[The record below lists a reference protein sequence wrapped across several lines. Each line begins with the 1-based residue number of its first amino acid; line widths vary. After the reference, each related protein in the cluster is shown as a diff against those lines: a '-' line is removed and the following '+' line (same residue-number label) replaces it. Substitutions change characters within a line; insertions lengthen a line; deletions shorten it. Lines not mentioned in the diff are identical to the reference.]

1 MESSY
6 REYSRFIHK
15 PGKIHMSKSEYLN
28 LVKQPL
34 KSQQVKN
41 ITLYQSLKIYYNN
54 DDKKILSSRENE
66 TYKKSFNISLN
77 KDNKNNNP
85 KESQKTPQKSIK
97 KVALKSSINIPN
109 KLKGRIIYKNSRN
122 ESPINKP
129 IISSLNEK
137 KKILNQNIYNEN
149 KNIVNN
155 NNNNDKET
163 ITTSTTSPITT
174 PVKGTNEI
182 IKNINSDNSISLSGG
197 YNINKKLN
205 HYEKNKLK
213 FSNYFFDKNNF
224 KKYENSILKDKK
236 NLEMPFQKILSRND
250 SSKANNT
257 YSFNFQNLTNTNN
270 NTINNINNNNLNINC
285 NNNEFDI
292 VLNIEDLIMIED
304 KFSKLIKNV
313 NEKNFQVVNKSCYE
327 WWNYYFNC
335 SLKGNCDYLFGEP
348 KYKNIITYNNTLLL
362 ISIMLVY
369 DISFKSNF
377 FIKLYDIIKQILYI
391 NHQNFLTICQFLI
404 SKIKQEYLNSKWVEQ
419 LKEII
424 SSHIEKKE
432 FYFYDIEDNIQSLNQ
447 YLSMIILKLNT
458 SNNIINPKIQII
470 YKKYNEYDS
479 DSINKIFM
487 SSILQIDNQGG
498 SLLFSSKKFNNPKI
512 SEYFLKNKSQNP
524 LTLVLDLDETLMS
537 FVYINNEKKEGIL
550 RLRPFLYNF
559 LNLVKEYYEIIIFTA
574 ATQTYA
580 DPILDVIEVIKGKYF
595 NYRLYREHCSIVNN
609 VIVKDISL
617 IGRNINHIIIVD
629 NMQQN
634 FKLQKKNGILIS
646 SFWGDNTN
654 DKALLHLGKIL
665 VNIATNMIEFN
676 YNYDVRDEI
685 KKYKDD
691 ILKNVSMS

>member
-6 REYSRFIHK
+6 REYSRFILK

-34 KSQQVKN
+34 KNQQVKN

-66 TYKKSFNISLN
+66 TIKKSFNISLN
-77 KDNKNNNP
+77 KDNKNNYQ
-85 KESQKTPQKSIK
+85 KDFQKTPQKLLK
-97 KVALKSSINIPN
+97 KVVLKSNINIPN

-122 ESPINKP
+122 ESPINKS
-129 IISSLNEK
+129 IRASSNEK
-137 KKILNQNIYNEN
+137 KKILNKNIYNEN

-155 NNNNDKET
+155 NNNDKET
-163 ITTSTTSPITT
+163 ITTSTTTPITT

-182 IKNINSDNSISLSGG
+182 IKNINSDNGISLSGG
-197 YNINKKLN
+197 HNIKKLT

-213 FSNYFFDKNNF
+213 FPNYFFDKNNF
-224 KKYENSILKDKK
+224 IKYENNIINEKK
-236 NLEMPFQKILSRND
+236 QIEFPFQKILSRNE
-250 SSKANNT
+250 SSKSNKT
-257 YSFNFQNLTNTNN
+257 FSFNIHNVTNNNNNTNN
-270 NTINNINNNNLNINC
+270 NINLNNLNKNS

-313 NEKNFQVVNKSCYE
+313 NEQNFNVVNKSCYE
-327 WWNYYFNC
+327 WWNFYFNC
-335 SLKGNCDYLFGEP
+335 TLKGNCDYLFGEP
-348 KYKNIITYNNTLLL
+348 KYKSVITCHNTLLL

-369 DISFKSNF
+369 DISFKSKV
-377 FIKLYDIIKQILYI
+377 FIKLYDIIQKILYI
-391 NHQNFLTICQFLI
+391 NNQNFLTICQFLI

-424 SSHIEKKE
+424 SSNIEKKD

-458 SNNIINPKIQII
+458 SNNIINQKIQII

-479 DSINKIFM
+479 DTINKIFM
-487 SSILQIDNQGG
+487 SNILQIDNQGG
-498 SLLFSSKKFNNPKI
+498 SLLFSSKKFNNPKMNDL
-512 SEYFLKNKSQNP
+512 FLKNNSQKT

-580 DPILDVIEVIKGKYF
+580 DPILDIIEEKKGKYF

-617 IGRNINHIIIVD
+617 IGRNIKHIIIVD

-634 FKLQKKNGILIS
+634 FKLQKNNGILIS
-646 SFWGDNTN
+646 SFWGDDIN
-654 DKALLHLGKIL
+654 DKALLHLGRIL
-665 VNIATNMIEFN
+665 VTIATNMIDFN
-676 YNYDVRDEI
+676 YNCDVKDEI
-685 KKYKDD
+685 IKFKDD

>member
-6 REYSRFIHK
+6 REYSRFILK

-34 KSQQVKN
+34 KNQQVRN
-41 ITLYQSLKIYYNN
+41 ITLHQSLKIYYNN

-66 TYKKSFNISLN
+66 TIKKSFNISLN
-77 KDNKNNNP
+77 KDNKNNYQ
-85 KESQKTPQKSIK
+85 KDFQKTPQKLLK
-97 KVALKSSINIPN
+97 KVVLKSNINIPN

-122 ESPINKP
+122 ESPINKS
-129 IISSLNEK
+129 IRASSNEK
-137 KKILNQNIYNEN
+137 KKILNKNIYNEN

-155 NNNNDKET
+155 NNNDKET
-163 ITTSTTSPITT
+163 ITTSTTTPITT

-182 IKNINSDNSISLSGG
+182 IKNINSDNGISLSGG
-197 YNINKKLN
+197 HNIKKLT

-213 FSNYFFDKNNF
+213 FPNYFFDKNNF
-224 KKYENSILKDKK
+224 KKYENNIINEKK
-236 NLEMPFQKILSRND
+236 QIEFPFQKILSRNE
-250 SSKANNT
+250 SSKSNKT
-257 YSFNFQNLTNTNN
+257 FSFNIHNVTNNNNNTNN
-270 NTINNINNNNLNINC
+270 NINLNNLNKNS

-313 NEKNFQVVNKSCYE
+313 NEQNFNVVNKSCYE
-327 WWNYYFNC
+327 WWNFYFNC
-335 SLKGNCDYLFGEP
+335 TLKGNCDYLFGEP
-348 KYKNIITYNNTLLL
+348 KYKSVITCHNTLLL

-369 DISFKSNF
+369 DISFKSKV
-377 FIKLYDIIKQILYI
+377 FIKLYDIIQKILYI
-391 NHQNFLTICQFLI
+391 NNQNFLTICQFLI

-424 SSHIEKKE
+424 SSNIEKKD

-458 SNNIINPKIQII
+458 SNNIINQKIQII

-479 DSINKIFM
+479 DTINKIFM
-487 SSILQIDNQGG
+487 SNILQIDNQGG

-580 DPILDVIEVIKGKYF
+580 DPILDIIEEKKGKYF

-617 IGRNINHIIIVD
+617 IGRNIKHIIIVD

-634 FKLQKKNGILIS
+634 FKLQKNNGILIS
-646 SFWGDNTN
+646 SFWGDDIN
-654 DKALLHLGKIL
+654 DKALLHLGRIL
-665 VNIATNMIEFN
+665 VTIATNMIDFN
-676 YNYDVRDEI
+676 YNCDVKDEI
-685 KKYKDD
+685 IKFKDD

>member
-6 REYSRFIHK
+6 REYSRFILK

-34 KSQQVKN
+34 KNQQVKN

-66 TYKKSFNISLN
+66 TIKKSFNISLN
-77 KDNKNNNP
+77 KDNKNNYQ
-85 KESQKTPQKSIK
+85 KDFQKTPQKLLK
-97 KVALKSSINIPN
+97 KVVLKSNINIPN

-122 ESPINKP
+122 ESPINKS
-129 IISSLNEK
+129 IRASSNEK
-137 KKILNQNIYNEN
+137 KKILNKNIYNEN

-155 NNNNDKET
+155 NNNDKET
-163 ITTSTTSPITT
+163 ITTSTTTPITT

-182 IKNINSDNSISLSGG
+182 IKNINSDNGISLSGG
-197 YNINKKLN
+197 HNIKKLT

-213 FSNYFFDKNNF
+213 FPNYFFDKNNF
-224 KKYENSILKDKK
+224 IKYENNIINEKK
-236 NLEMPFQKILSRND
+236 QIEFPFQKILSRNE
-250 SSKANNT
+250 SSKSNKT
-257 YSFNFQNLTNTNN
+257 FSFNIHNVTNNNNNTNN
-270 NTINNINNNNLNINC
+270 NINHNNINKNS

-313 NEKNFQVVNKSCYE
+313 NEQNFNVVNKSCYE
-327 WWNYYFNC
+327 WWNFYFNC
-335 SLKGNCDYLFGEP
+335 TLKGNCDYLFGEP
-348 KYKNIITYNNTLLL
+348 KYKSVITCHNTLLL

-369 DISFKSNF
+369 DISFKSKV
-377 FIKLYDIIKQILYI
+377 FIKLYDIIQKILYI
-391 NHQNFLTICQFLI
+391 NNQNFLTICQFLI

-424 SSHIEKKE
+424 SSNIEKKD

-458 SNNIINPKIQII
+458 SNNIINQKIQII

-479 DSINKIFM
+479 DTINKIFM
-487 SSILQIDNQGG
+487 SNILQIDNQGG
-498 SLLFSSKKFNNPKI
+498 SLLFSSKKFNNPKMNDL
-512 SEYFLKNKSQNP
+512 FLKNNSQKT

-580 DPILDVIEVIKGKYF
+580 DPILDIIEEKKGKYF

-617 IGRNINHIIIVD
+617 IGRNIKHIIIVD

-634 FKLQKKNGILIS
+634 FKLQKNNGILIS
-646 SFWGDNTN
+646 SFWGDDIN
-654 DKALLHLGKIL
+654 DKALLHLGRIL
-665 VNIATNMIEFN
+665 VTIATNMIDFN
-676 YNYDVRDEI
+676 YNCDVKDEI
-685 KKYKDD
+685 IKFKDD

>member
-1 MESSY
+1 
-6 REYSRFIHK
+6 
-15 PGKIHMSKSEYLN
+15 MSKSEYLN

-34 KSQQVKN
+34 KNQQVKN
-41 ITLYQSLKIYYNN
+41 ITLHQSLKIYYNN

-66 TYKKSFNISLN
+66 TIKKSFNISLN
-77 KDNKNNNP
+77 KDNKNNYQ
-85 KESQKTPQKSIK
+85 KDFQKTPQKLLK
-97 KVALKSSINIPN
+97 KVVLKSNINIPN

-122 ESPINKP
+122 ESPINKS
-129 IISSLNEK
+129 IRASSNEK
-137 KKILNQNIYNEN
+137 KKILNKNIYNEN

-155 NNNNDKET
+155 NNNDKET
-163 ITTSTTSPITT
+163 ITTSTTTPITT

-182 IKNINSDNSISLSGG
+182 IKNINSDNGISLSGG
-197 YNINKKLN
+197 HNIKKLT

-213 FSNYFFDKNNF
+213 FPNYFFDKNNF
-224 KKYENSILKDKK
+224 IKYENNIINEKK
-236 NLEMPFQKILSRND
+236 QIEFPFQKILSRNE
-250 SSKANNT
+250 SSKSNKT
-257 YSFNFQNLTNTNN
+257 FSFNIHNVTNNNNNTNN
-270 NTINNINNNNLNINC
+270 NINLNNLNKNS

-313 NEKNFQVVNKSCYE
+313 NEQNFNVVNKSCYE
-327 WWNYYFNC
+327 WWNFYFNC
-335 SLKGNCDYLFGEP
+335 TLKGNCDYLFGEP
-348 KYKNIITYNNTLLL
+348 KYKSVITCHNTLLL

-369 DISFKSNF
+369 DISFKSKV
-377 FIKLYDIIKQILYI
+377 FIKLYDIIQKILYI
-391 NHQNFLTICQFLI
+391 NNQNFLTICQFLI

-424 SSHIEKKE
+424 SSNIEKKD

-458 SNNIINPKIQII
+458 SNNIINQKIQII

-479 DSINKIFM
+479 DTINKIFM
-487 SSILQIDNQGG
+487 SNILQIDNQGG
-498 SLLFSSKKFNNPKI
+498 SLLFSSKKFNNPKMNDL
-512 SEYFLKNKSQNP
+512 FLKNNSQKT

-580 DPILDVIEVIKGKYF
+580 DPILDIIEEKKGKYF

-617 IGRNINHIIIVD
+617 IGRNIKHIIIVD

-634 FKLQKKNGILIS
+634 FKLQKNNGILIS
-646 SFWGDNTN
+646 SFWGDDIN
-654 DKALLHLGKIL
+654 DKALLHLGRIL
-665 VNIATNMIEFN
+665 VTIATNMIDFN
-676 YNYDVRDEI
+676 YNCDVKDEI
-685 KKYKDD
+685 IKFKDD

>member
-6 REYSRFIHK
+6 REYSRFILK

-34 KSQQVKN
+34 KNQQVKN

-66 TYKKSFNISLN
+66 TIKKSFNISLN
-77 KDNKNNNP
+77 KDNKNNYQ
-85 KESQKTPQKSIK
+85 KDFQKTPQKLLK
-97 KVALKSSINIPN
+97 KVVLKSNINIPN

-122 ESPINKP
+122 ESPINKS
-129 IISSLNEK
+129 IRASSNEK
-137 KKILNQNIYNEN
+137 KKILNKNIYNEN

-155 NNNNDKET
+155 NNNDKET
-163 ITTSTTSPITT
+163 ITTSTTTPITT

-182 IKNINSDNSISLSGG
+182 IKNINSDNGISLSGG
-197 YNINKKLN
+197 HNIKKLT

-213 FSNYFFDKNNF
+213 FPNYFFDKNNF
-224 KKYENSILKDKK
+224 IKYENNIINEKK
-236 NLEMPFQKILSRND
+236 QIEFPFQKILSRNE
-250 SSKANNT
+250 SSKSNKT
-257 YSFNFQNLTNTNN
+257 FSFNIHNVTNNNNNTNN
-270 NTINNINNNNLNINC
+270 NINHNNINKNS

-313 NEKNFQVVNKSCYE
+313 NEQNFNVVNKSCYE
-327 WWNYYFNC
+327 WWNFYFNC
-335 SLKGNCDYLFGEP
+335 TLKGNCDYLFGEP
-348 KYKNIITYNNTLLL
+348 KYKSVITCHNTLLL

-369 DISFKSNF
+369 DISFKSKV
-377 FIKLYDIIKQILYI
+377 FIKLYDIIQKILYI
-391 NHQNFLTICQFLI
+391 NNQNFLTICQFLI

-424 SSHIEKKE
+424 SSNIEKKD

-447 YLSMIILKLNT
+447 CLSMIILKLNT
-458 SNNIINPKIQII
+458 SNNIINQKIQII

-479 DSINKIFM
+479 DTINKIFM
-487 SSILQIDNQGG
+487 SNILQIDNQGG
-498 SLLFSSKKFNNPKI
+498 SLLFSSKKFNNPKMNDL
-512 SEYFLKNKSQNP
+512 FLKNNSQKT

-580 DPILDVIEVIKGKYF
+580 DPILDIIEEKKGKYF

-617 IGRNINHIIIVD
+617 IGRNIKHIIIVD

-634 FKLQKKNGILIS
+634 FKLQKNNGILIS
-646 SFWGDNTN
+646 SFWGDDIN
-654 DKALLHLGKIL
+654 DKALLHLGRIL
-665 VNIATNMIEFN
+665 VTIATNMIDFN
-676 YNYDVRDEI
+676 YNCDVKDEI
-685 KKYKDD
+685 IKFKDD

>member
-6 REYSRFIHK
+6 REYSRFIRK

-41 ITLYQSLKIYYNN
+41 ITLHQSLKIYYNN

-66 TYKKSFNISLN
+66 SSKKSFNISLN
-77 KDNKNNNP
+77 KDNRNNNQ
-85 KESQKTPQKSIK
+85 KESQRTPQKSMK
-97 KVALKSSINIPN
+97 KVVVKSSINFPN
-109 KLKGRIIYKNSRN
+109 KIKGRIIYKNSRN

-129 IISSLNEK
+129 IRSSLNNN
-137 KKILNQNIYNEN
+137 KKILNKNIDNEN
-149 KNIVNN
+149 KNIVN

-163 ITTSTTSPITT
+163 ITTSTTTPITT
-174 PVKGTNEI
+174 PVKGTNEL
-182 IKNINSDNSISLSGG
+182 IKNINSDNSVSLSGG
-197 YNINKKLN
+197 NNINKKLS

-213 FSNYFFDKNNF
+213 FPNYFNNF
-224 KKYENSILKDKK
+224 KKYESNLVKDKK
-236 NLEMPFQKILSRND
+236 KLEFPFQKILSRNE
-250 SSKANNT
+250 SAKSNNT

-270 NTINNINNNNLNINC
+270 NSNNNINNNNINKNSNNI
-285 NNNEFDI
+285 EFDI

-304 KFSKLIKNV
+304 KFSKLMKNV
-313 NEKNFQVVNKSCYE
+313 NEQNFHVVNKSCYE
-327 WWNYYFNC
+327 WWNFYFNC
-335 SLKGNCDYLFGEP
+335 TLKGNCDYLFGEP
-348 KYKNIITYNNTLLL
+348 NYKSVITCHNTLLL

-369 DISFKSNF
+369 DISFKSKF
-377 FIKLYDIIKQILYI
+377 FMKLYDIVKKILYI

-424 SSHIEKKE
+424 SSNIKKKE
-432 FYFYDIEDNIQSLNQ
+432 FYFYDIEHNIQSLNQ

-487 SSILQIDNQGG
+487 SNILQIDNQGG

-512 SEYFLKNKSQNP
+512 SDYFLKKQSQKT

-580 DPILDVIEVIKGKYF
+580 DPILDVIEVIRGKYF
-595 NYRLYREHCSIVNN
+595 NYRLYREHCSIFNN

-646 SFWGDNTN
+646 SFWGDDTN

-676 YNYDVRDEI
+676 YNCDVRDEI

>member
-6 REYSRFIHK
+6 REYSRFILK

-34 KSQQVKN
+34 KNQQVKN

-66 TYKKSFNISLN
+66 TIKKSFNISLN
-77 KDNKNNNP
+77 KDNKNNYQ
-85 KESQKTPQKSIK
+85 KDFQKTPQKLLK
-97 KVALKSSINIPN
+97 KVVLKSNINIPN

-122 ESPINKP
+122 ESPINKS
-129 IISSLNEK
+129 IRASSNEK
-137 KKILNQNIYNEN
+137 KKILNKNIYNEN

-155 NNNNDKET
+155 NNNDKET
-163 ITTSTTSPITT
+163 ITTSTTTPITT

-182 IKNINSDNSISLSGG
+182 IKNINSDNGISLSGG
-197 YNINKKLN
+197 HNIKKLT

-213 FSNYFFDKNNF
+213 FPNYFFDKNNF
-224 KKYENSILKDKK
+224 IKYENNIINEKK
-236 NLEMPFQKILSRND
+236 QIEFPFQKILSRNE
-250 SSKANNT
+250 SSKSNKT
-257 YSFNFQNLTNTNN
+257 FSFNIHNVTNNNNNTNN
-270 NTINNINNNNLNINC
+270 NINLNNLNKNS

-313 NEKNFQVVNKSCYE
+313 NEQNFNVVNKSCYE
-327 WWNYYFNC
+327 WWNFYFNC
-335 SLKGNCDYLFGEP
+335 TLKGNCDYLFGEP
-348 KYKNIITYNNTLLL
+348 KYKSVITCHNTLLL

-369 DISFKSNF
+369 DISFKSKV
-377 FIKLYDIIKQILYI
+377 FIKLYDIIQKILYI
-391 NHQNFLTICQFLI
+391 NNQNFLTICQFLI

-424 SSHIEKKE
+424 SSNIEKKD
-432 FYFYDIEDNIQSLNQ
+432 FYFYDIEHNIQSLNQ

-458 SNNIINPKIQII
+458 SNNIINQKIQII

-479 DSINKIFM
+479 DTINKIFM
-487 SSILQIDNQGG
+487 SNILQIDNQGG
-498 SLLFSSKKFNNPKI
+498 SLLFSSKKFNNPKMNDL
-512 SEYFLKNKSQNP
+512 FLKNNSQKT

-580 DPILDVIEVIKGKYF
+580 DPILDIIEEKKGKYF

-617 IGRNINHIIIVD
+617 IGRNIKHIIIVD

-634 FKLQKKNGILIS
+634 FKLQKNNGILIS
-646 SFWGDNTN
+646 SFWGDDIN
-654 DKALLHLGKIL
+654 DKALLHLGRIL
-665 VNIATNMIEFN
+665 VTIATNMIDFN
-676 YNYDVRDEI
+676 YNCDVKDEI
-685 KKYKDD
+685 IKFKDD

>member
-6 REYSRFIHK
+6 REYSRFILK

-34 KSQQVKN
+34 KNQQVKN

-66 TYKKSFNISLN
+66 TIKKSFNISLN
-77 KDNKNNNP
+77 KDNKNNYQ
-85 KESQKTPQKSIK
+85 KDFQKTPQKLLK
-97 KVALKSSINIPN
+97 KVVLKSNINIPN

-122 ESPINKP
+122 ESPINKS
-129 IISSLNEK
+129 IRASSNEK
-137 KKILNQNIYNEN
+137 KKILNKNIYNEN

-155 NNNNDKET
+155 NNNDKET
-163 ITTSTTSPITT
+163 ITTSTTTPITT

-182 IKNINSDNSISLSGG
+182 IKNINSDNGISLSGG
-197 YNINKKLN
+197 HNIKKLT

-213 FSNYFFDKNNF
+213 FPNYFFDKNNF
-224 KKYENSILKDKK
+224 IKYENNIINEKK
-236 NLEMPFQKILSRND
+236 QIEFPFQKILSRNE
-250 SSKANNT
+250 SSKSNKT
-257 YSFNFQNLTNTNN
+257 FSFNIHNVTNNNNNTNN
-270 NTINNINNNNLNINC
+270 NINHNNINKNS

-313 NEKNFQVVNKSCYE
+313 NEQNFNVVNKSCYE
-327 WWNYYFNC
+327 WWNFYFNC
-335 SLKGNCDYLFGEP
+335 TLKGNCDYLFGEP
-348 KYKNIITYNNTLLL
+348 KYKSVITCHNTLLL

-369 DISFKSNF
+369 DISFKSKV
-377 FIKLYDIIKQILYI
+377 FIKLYDIIQKILYI
-391 NHQNFLTICQFLI
+391 NNQNFLTICQFLI

-424 SSHIEKKE
+424 SSNIEKKD

-617 IGRNINHIIIVD
+617 IGRNIKHIIIVD

-634 FKLQKKNGILIS
+634 FKLQKNNGILIS
-646 SFWGDNTN
+646 SFWGDDIN
-654 DKALLHLGKIL
+654 DKALLHLGRIL
-665 VNIATNMIEFN
+665 VTIATNMIDFN
-676 YNYDVRDEI
+676 YNCDVKDEI
-685 KKYKDD
+685 IKFKDD

>member
-6 REYSRFIHK
+6 REYSRFILK

-34 KSQQVKN
+34 KNQQVKN
-41 ITLYQSLKIYYNN
+41 ITLHQSLKIYYNN

-66 TYKKSFNISLN
+66 TIKKSFNISLN
-77 KDNKNNNP
+77 KDNKNNYQ
-85 KESQKTPQKSIK
+85 KDFQKTPQKLLK
-97 KVALKSSINIPN
+97 KVVLKSNINIPN

-122 ESPINKP
+122 ESPINKS
-129 IISSLNEK
+129 IRASSNEK
-137 KKILNQNIYNEN
+137 KKILNKNIYNEN

-155 NNNNDKET
+155 NNNDKET
-163 ITTSTTSPITT
+163 ITTSTTTPITT

-182 IKNINSDNSISLSGG
+182 IKNINSDNGISLSGG
-197 YNINKKLN
+197 HNIKKLT

-213 FSNYFFDKNNF
+213 FPNYFFDKNNF
-224 KKYENSILKDKK
+224 KKYENNIINEKK
-236 NLEMPFQKILSRND
+236 QIEFPFQKILSRNE
-250 SSKANNT
+250 SSKSNKT
-257 YSFNFQNLTNTNN
+257 FSFNIHNVTNNNNNTNN
-270 NTINNINNNNLNINC
+270 NTNHNNINKNS

-313 NEKNFQVVNKSCYE
+313 NEQNFNVVNKSCYE
-327 WWNYYFNC
+327 WWNFYFNC
-335 SLKGNCDYLFGEP
+335 TLKGNCDYLFGEP
-348 KYKNIITYNNTLLL
+348 KYKSVITCHNTLLL

-369 DISFKSNF
+369 DISFKSKV
-377 FIKLYDIIKQILYI
+377 FIKLYDIIQKILYI
-391 NHQNFLTICQFLI
+391 NNQNFLTICQFLI

-424 SSHIEKKE
+424 SSNIEKKD

-458 SNNIINPKIQII
+458 SNNIINQKIQII

-479 DSINKIFM
+479 DTINKIFM
-487 SSILQIDNQGG
+487 SNILQIDNQGG
-498 SLLFSSKKFNNPKI
+498 SLLFSSKKFNNPKMNDL
-512 SEYFLKNKSQNP
+512 FLKNNSQKT

-580 DPILDVIEVIKGKYF
+580 DPILDVIEVIRGKYF
-595 NYRLYREHCSIVNN
+595 NYRLYREHCSIFNN

-646 SFWGDNTN
+646 SFWGDDNN
-654 DKALLHLGKIL
+654 DKSLLHLGRIL
-665 VNIATNMIEFN
+665 VTIATDMIEFN
-676 YNYDVRDEI
+676 FECDIRDEI

-691 ILKNVSMS
+691 ILRNVSMS

>member
-6 REYSRFIHK
+6 REYSRFILK

-41 ITLYQSLKIYYNN
+41 ITLHQSLKIYYNN

-66 TYKKSFNISLN
+66 TIKKSFNISLN
-77 KDNKNNNP
+77 KDNKNNYQ
-85 KESQKTPQKSIK
+85 KDFQKTPQKLLK
-97 KVALKSSINIPN
+97 KVVLKSNINIPN

-122 ESPINKP
+122 ESPINKS
-129 IISSLNEK
+129 IRASSNEK
-137 KKILNQNIYNEN
+137 KKILNKNIYNEN

-155 NNNNDKET
+155 NNNDKET
-163 ITTSTTSPITT
+163 ITTSTTTPITT

-182 IKNINSDNSISLSGG
+182 IKNINSDNGISLSGG
-197 YNINKKLN
+197 HNIKKLT

-213 FSNYFFDKNNF
+213 FPNYFFDKNNF
-224 KKYENSILKDKK
+224 IKYENNIINEKK
-236 NLEMPFQKILSRND
+236 QIEFPFQKILSRNE
-250 SSKANNT
+250 SSKSNKT
-257 YSFNFQNLTNTNN
+257 FSFNIHNVTNNNNNTNN
-270 NTINNINNNNLNINC
+270 NINLNNLNKNS

-313 NEKNFQVVNKSCYE
+313 NEQNFNVVNKSCYE
-327 WWNYYFNC
+327 WWNFYFNC
-335 SLKGNCDYLFGEP
+335 TLKGNCDYLFGEP
-348 KYKNIITYNNTLLL
+348 KYKSVITCHNTLLL

-369 DISFKSNF
+369 DISFKSKV
-377 FIKLYDIIKQILYI
+377 FIKLYDIIQKILYI
-391 NHQNFLTICQFLI
+391 NNQNFLTICQFLI

-424 SSHIEKKE
+424 SSNIEKKD

-458 SNNIINPKIQII
+458 SNNIINQKIQII

-479 DSINKIFM
+479 DTINKIFM
-487 SSILQIDNQGG
+487 SNILQIDNQGG
-498 SLLFSSKKFNNPKI
+498 SLLFSSKKFNNPKMNDL
-512 SEYFLKNKSQNP
+512 FLKNNSQKT

-580 DPILDVIEVIKGKYF
+580 DPILDIIEEKKGKYF

-617 IGRNINHIIIVD
+617 IGRNIKHIIIVD

-634 FKLQKKNGILIS
+634 FKLQKNNGILIS
-646 SFWGDNTN
+646 SFWGDDIN
-654 DKALLHLGKIL
+654 DKALLHLGRIL
-665 VNIATNMIEFN
+665 VTIATNMIDFN
-676 YNYDVRDEI
+676 YNCDVKDEI
-685 KKYKDD
+685 IKFKDD

>member
-6 REYSRFIHK
+6 REYSRFILK

-34 KSQQVKN
+34 KNQQVKN

-66 TYKKSFNISLN
+66 TIKKSFNISLN
-77 KDNKNNNP
+77 KDNKNNYQ
-85 KESQKTPQKSIK
+85 KDFQKTPQKLLK
-97 KVALKSSINIPN
+97 KVVLKSNINIPN

-122 ESPINKP
+122 ESPINKS
-129 IISSLNEK
+129 IRASSNEK
-137 KKILNQNIYNEN
+137 KKILNKNIYNEN

-155 NNNNDKET
+155 NNNDKET
-163 ITTSTTSPITT
+163 ITTSTTTPITT

-182 IKNINSDNSISLSGG
+182 IKNINSDNGISLSGG
-197 YNINKKLN
+197 HNIKKLT

-213 FSNYFFDKNNF
+213 FPNYFFDKNNF
-224 KKYENSILKDKK
+224 IKYENNIINEKK
-236 NLEMPFQKILSRND
+236 QIEFPFQKILSRNE
-250 SSKANNT
+250 SSKSNKT
-257 YSFNFQNLTNTNN
+257 FSFNIHNLTNNNNNTNN
-270 NTINNINNNNLNINC
+270 NINHNNINKNS

-313 NEKNFQVVNKSCYE
+313 NEQNFNVVNKSCYE
-327 WWNYYFNC
+327 WWNFYFNC
-335 SLKGNCDYLFGEP
+335 TLKGNCDYLFGEP
-348 KYKNIITYNNTLLL
+348 KYKSVITCHNTLLL

-369 DISFKSNF
+369 DISFKSKV
-377 FIKLYDIIKQILYI
+377 FIKLYDIIQKILYI
-391 NHQNFLTICQFLI
+391 NNQNFLTICQFLI

-424 SSHIEKKE
+424 SSNIEKKD

-479 DSINKIFM
+479 DTINKIFM
-487 SSILQIDNQGG
+487 SNILQIDNQGG
-498 SLLFSSKKFNNPKI
+498 SLLFSSKKFNNPKMNDL
-512 SEYFLKNKSQNP
+512 FLKNNSQKT

-580 DPILDVIEVIKGKYF
+580 DPILDIIEEKKGKYF

-617 IGRNINHIIIVD
+617 IGRNIKHIIIVD

-634 FKLQKKNGILIS
+634 FKLQKNNGILIS
-646 SFWGDNTN
+646 SFWGDDIN
-654 DKALLHLGKIL
+654 DKALLHLGRIL
-665 VNIATNMIEFN
+665 VTIATNMIDFN
-676 YNYDVRDEI
+676 YNCDVKDEI
-685 KKYKDD
+685 IKFKDD

>member
-6 REYSRFIHK
+6 REYSRFILK

-34 KSQQVKN
+34 KNQQVKN

-66 TYKKSFNISLN
+66 TIKKSFNISLN
-77 KDNKNNNP
+77 KDNKNNYQ
-85 KESQKTPQKSIK
+85 KDFQKTPQKLLK
-97 KVALKSSINIPN
+97 KVVLKSNINIPN

-122 ESPINKP
+122 ESPINKS
-129 IISSLNEK
+129 IRASSNEK
-137 KKILNQNIYNEN
+137 KKILNKNIYNEN

-155 NNNNDKET
+155 NNNDKET
-163 ITTSTTSPITT
+163 ITTSTTTPITT

-182 IKNINSDNSISLSGG
+182 IKNINSDNGISLSGH
-197 YNINKKLN
+197 NIKKLT

-213 FSNYFFDKNNF
+213 FPNYFFDKNNF
-224 KKYENSILKDKK
+224 IKYENNIINEKK
-236 NLEMPFQKILSRND
+236 QIEFPFQKILSRNE
-250 SSKANNT
+250 SSKSNKT
-257 YSFNFQNLTNTNN
+257 FSFNIHNVTNNNNNTNN
-270 NTINNINNNNLNINC
+270 NINHNNINKNS

-313 NEKNFQVVNKSCYE
+313 NEQNFNVVNKSCYE
-327 WWNYYFNC
+327 WWNFYFNC
-335 SLKGNCDYLFGEP
+335 TLKGNCDYLFGEP
-348 KYKNIITYNNTLLL
+348 KYKSVITCHNTLLL

-369 DISFKSNF
+369 DISFKSKV
-377 FIKLYDIIKQILYI
+377 FIKLYDIIQKILYI
-391 NHQNFLTICQFLI
+391 NNQNFLTICQFLI

-424 SSHIEKKE
+424 SSNIEKKD

-458 SNNIINPKIQII
+458 SNNIINQKIQII

-479 DSINKIFM
+479 DTINKIFM
-487 SSILQIDNQGG
+487 SNILQIDNQGG
-498 SLLFSSKKFNNPKI
+498 SLLFSSKKFNNPKMNDL
-512 SEYFLKNKSQNP
+512 FLKNNSQKT

-580 DPILDVIEVIKGKYF
+580 DPILDIIEEKKGKYF

-617 IGRNINHIIIVD
+617 IGRNIKHIIIVD

-634 FKLQKKNGILIS
+634 FKLQKNNGILIS
-646 SFWGDNTN
+646 SFWGDDIN
-654 DKALLHLGKIL
+654 DKALLHLGRIL
-665 VNIATNMIEFN
+665 VTIATNMIDFN
-676 YNYDVRDEI
+676 YNCDVKDEI
-685 KKYKDD
+685 IKFKDD

>member
-6 REYSRFIHK
+6 REYSRFILK

-34 KSQQVKN
+34 KNQQVKN

-66 TYKKSFNISLN
+66 TIKKSFNISLN
-77 KDNKNNNP
+77 KDNKNNYQ
-85 KESQKTPQKSIK
+85 KDFQKTPQKLLK
-97 KVALKSSINIPN
+97 KVVLKSNINIPN

-122 ESPINKP
+122 ESPINKS
-129 IISSLNEK
+129 IRASSNEK
-137 KKILNQNIYNEN
+137 KKILNKNIYNEN

-155 NNNNDKET
+155 NNNDKET
-163 ITTSTTSPITT
+163 ITTSTTTPITT

-182 IKNINSDNSISLSGG
+182 IKNINSDNGISLSGG
-197 YNINKKLN
+197 HNIKKLT

-213 FSNYFFDKNNF
+213 FPNYFFDKNNF
-224 KKYENSILKDKK
+224 KKYENNIINEKK
-236 NLEMPFQKILSRND
+236 QIEFPFQKILSRNE
-250 SSKANNT
+250 SSKSNKT
-257 YSFNFQNLTNTNN
+257 FSFNIHNVTNNNNNTNN
-270 NTINNINNNNLNINC
+270 NINHNNINKNS

-313 NEKNFQVVNKSCYE
+313 NEQNFNVVNKSCYE
-327 WWNYYFNC
+327 WWNFYFNC
-335 SLKGNCDYLFGEP
+335 TLKGNCDYLFGEP
-348 KYKNIITYNNTLLL
+348 KYKSVITCHNTLLL

-369 DISFKSNF
+369 DISFKSKV
-377 FIKLYDIIKQILYI
+377 FIKLYDIIQKILYI
-391 NHQNFLTICQFLI
+391 NNQNFLTICQFLI

-424 SSHIEKKE
+424 SSNIEKKD

-458 SNNIINPKIQII
+458 SNNIINQKIQII

-479 DSINKIFM
+479 DTINKIFM
-487 SSILQIDNQGG
+487 SNILQIDNQGG
-498 SLLFSSKKFNNPKI
+498 SLLFSSKKFNNPKMNDL
-512 SEYFLKNKSQNP
+512 FLKNNSQKT

-580 DPILDVIEVIKGKYF
+580 DPILDIIEEKKGKYF

-617 IGRNINHIIIVD
+617 IGRNIKHIIIVD

-634 FKLQKKNGILIS
+634 FKLQKNNGILIS
-646 SFWGDNTN
+646 SFWGDDIN
-654 DKALLHLGKIL
+654 DKALLHLGRIL
-665 VNIATNMIEFN
+665 VTIATNMIDFN
-676 YNYDVRDEI
+676 YNCDVKDEI
-685 KKYKDD
+685 IKFKDD